1 MKIKRALQL
10 SKSYHEAEI
19 ERLKNNFK
27 ARHAL
32 LSAAIKE
39 NDMELFLDALQIV
52 IDAQGGLSKIAS
64 KADIAQRKLKRMLS
78 EKEML
83 DLESLTKVIHALN
96 MQLGIVSS
104 AAKRPSKKQSALSG
118 KLTSNGP
125 KRKNII
131 EHSPRMPSDGE
142 HHLGIVASS
151 RKNLKKA

>member
-10 SKSYHEAEI
+10 SKSYREAEI

-64 KADIAQRKLKRMLS
+64 KTDIAQRKLKRMLS

-83 DLESLTKVIHALN
+83 DLESLNKVMHALN
-96 MQLGIVSS
+96 MQLGILSS
-104 AAKRPSKKQSALSG
+104 VATKPSKKTICIIR
-118 KLTSNGP
+118 KIDF
-125 KRKNII
+125 KR
-131 EHSPRMPSDGE
+131 SQ
-142 HHLGIVASS
+142 
-151 RKNLKKA
+151 KKKYY